1 MDINSIDLSQYK
13 AKVADYI
20 LKKDIVINESY
31 TVEDVL
37 IVGLRTLAR
46 EKDWQAKHGS
56 VSVKAKVNTLKQA
69 IIDLGGDP
77 EEYLSKM

>member
-1 MDINSIDLSQYK
+1 MDINSIDLGEFK
-13 AKVADYI
+13 AKVAGYI
-20 LKKDIVINESY
+20 LKKDIVVNETY

-46 EKDWQAKHGS
+46 EKDWQAKHGA

-77 EEYLSKM
+77 EEYLAKM